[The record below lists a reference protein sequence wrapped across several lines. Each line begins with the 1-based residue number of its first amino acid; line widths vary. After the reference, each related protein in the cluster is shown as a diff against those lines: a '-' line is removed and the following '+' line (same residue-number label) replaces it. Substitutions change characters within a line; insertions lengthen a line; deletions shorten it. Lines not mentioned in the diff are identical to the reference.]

1 MRVSN
6 EWMKL
11 GARGLTV
18 LVASGDDG
26 VGCNDWC
33 TSFEFPYPSSPW
45 ITLVGATQVHQ
56 NSGKQHTHTRHTHTH
71 TPASWFSLGLFLVT
85 MDRRLQ
91 RDRQHLQHWRILQR
105 LWHSLVVRASAVVSR
120 RVVSRVVLTFLV
132 HA

>member
-11 GARGLTV
+11 GSRGLTV

-33 TSFEFPYPSSPW
+33 SSFEFPYPSSPW

-56 NSGKQHTHTRHTHTH
+56 DAGKQHTHT
-71 TPASWFSLGLFLVT
+71 
-85 MDRRLQ
+85 
-91 RDRQHLQHWRILQR
+91 
-105 LWHSLVVRASAVVSR
+105 
-120 RVVSRVVLTFLV
+120 
-132 HA
+132 